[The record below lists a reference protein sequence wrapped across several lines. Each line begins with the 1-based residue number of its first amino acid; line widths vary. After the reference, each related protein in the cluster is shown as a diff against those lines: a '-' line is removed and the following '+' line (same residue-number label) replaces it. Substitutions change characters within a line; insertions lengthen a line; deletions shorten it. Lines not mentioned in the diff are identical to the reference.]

1 VWDAKT
7 TDEQVRRYA
16 ALCAADASCR
26 RRTPDLAAS
35 LHSAFENVPERWW
48 FLPVRE
54 GNVKAAAFFGLME
67 STTDGA
73 GPLAAPWT
81 IDTLLSAGDGDGGG
95 AWFLSLMAQ
104 VAFPS
109 EQLWGD
115 VAAVAR
121 TDVSYARRFFANRT
135 DGESIIGTPGA
146 DLIWAS
152 GELVDSWPATPDE
165 NDYARVRDSRVETL
179 LIGGNLDFATPP
191 QWATRDLLPHLPNGH
206 QVVLKDLGHSG
217 DFWAYQPEAGKRLV
231 TTFLDSGTIDDS
243 LYKPATVDF
252 TPAVSHS
259 TIAKIVVGVML
270 GLAALTVLS
279 LLWMARRV
287 HKRGRYGN
295 KASATLRS
303 VFPIVLGLGGWFL
316 GVLIVLVAFPSVPLD
331 DEALGVLSVGVPI
344 GLGIYWAWVNRD
356 WSGTKTTGFVAATGG
371 ALVGGWLGFNATTD
385 LLALVTAI
393 LGAIMSANLALIVL
407 DIVWDRQARDRF
419 AATDVKETLE
429 VRPA

>member
-1 VWDAKT
+1 
-7 TDEQVRRYA
+7 
-16 ALCAADASCR
+16 
-26 RRTPDLAAS
+26 
-35 LHSAFENVPERWW
+35 
-48 FLPVRE
+48 
-54 GNVKAAAFFGLME
+54 
-67 STTDGA
+67 
-73 GPLAAPWT
+73 
-81 IDTLLSAGDGDGGG
+81 
-95 AWFLSLMAQ
+95 
-104 VAFPS
+104 
-109 EQLWGD
+109 
-115 VAAVAR
+115 
-121 TDVSYARRFFANRT
+121 
-135 DGESIIGTPGA
+135 
-146 DLIWAS
+146 
-152 GELVDSWPATPDE
+152 
-165 NDYARVRDSRVETL
+165 
-179 LIGGNLDFATPP
+179 
-191 QWATRDLLPHLPNGH
+191 
-206 QVVLKDLGHSG
+206 
-217 DFWAYQPEAGKRLV
+217 
-231 TTFLDSGTIDDS
+231 
-243 LYKPATVDF
+243 
-252 TPAVSHS
+252 
-259 TIAKIVVGVML
+259 ML

-356 WSGTKTTGFVAATGG
+356 WSGKTKTTGFVAATGG

-419 AATDVKETLE
+419 EATDVKETLE